1 MGDVV
6 YVYTARQE
14 CRGASANEPG
24 MEANDVIH
32 VSAEFLQK
40 QKMVPDCPNGWLLGT
55 NMRTR
60 QEGYFPGYFLVL
72 NGTLRRSTATPEGKP
87 PLAEQHY
94 LNLGLVASSDSSPG
108 QFGTYIQ
115 SCPLPAVWCIGEY
128 CVVFILL
135 LFAGDTADF
144 VRVFAE
150 VIVSVT
156 YKILV
161 VAVCLLFSLFSF
173 FLLFFFCHPLLKD
186 AVGGEEPS
194 PLLSSASLKIVLLI
208 TNSFVRAT

>member
-108 QFGTYIQ
+108 QFDSSQASSSLLTRPHHLSLSSPALLPNSSQIRVLCVPLMFSSD
-115 SCPLPAVWCIGEY
+115 SCPASSLPEK
-128 CVVFILL
+128 
-135 LFAGDTADF
+135 TS
-144 VRVFAE
+144 R
-150 VIVSVT
+150 
-156 YKILV
+156 
-161 VAVCLLFSLFSF
+161 
-173 FLLFFFCHPLLKD
+173 H
-186 AVGGEEPS
+186 
-194 PLLSSASLKIVLLI
+194 
-208 TNSFVRAT
+208 